1 MPSSSTSLPRKEPMR
16 SNPMAR
22 IIIGAAALTLL
33 VSSAV
38 GAQSATPPPKEFGP
52 DLQTSVVTN
61 ALDDARTNELIESTA
76 RAFHLE
82 LGGKAAGKFW
92 RPEPPQPG
100 SDGVVQALLRIA
112 KEPPSVAI
120 VSGGDGQATVGIAR
134 NSDATVFI
142 DLGQG
147 LPCVTEDGQPDPSG
161 TCAGGEAGIPF
172 NYTAVDFAV
181 EDGAYLAGLLAAAAS
196 RNDRIG
202 IISGAAECSEC
213 NRYIRGFVNGAR
225 SVKPGIAIQ
234 LAYLA
239 DDETAGFSDRASAQT
254 FTRAFLDVY
263 QPDVLLPVGRGTS
276 RAMIETVCEAGDA
289 LAVGTGIDVA
299 ASDPDLAQC
308 VLTSVS
314 KDVASA
320 VRETMYAFAQ
330 GTTSRTVSY
339 GLTDGRVSVTWPKQS
354 WLPVDTAERYKRAE
368 TAILTGQIDTCPGDC
383 GARLDGAVED
393 EAGVESGGADTEA
406 AEPGD
411 EEPDDEEPGDGA
423 EADDEVEADATE

>member
-33 VSSAV
+33 ASSAV
-38 GAQSATPPPKEFGP
+38 SAQSQPPPRQIGP

-76 RAFHLE
+76 RAFHLK
-82 LGGKAAGKFW
+82 LGGKASGKGSGW

-100 SDGVVQALLRIA
+100 TDGVVEALLTVSRDLHTA
-112 KEPPSVAI
+112 SRERPSVVI
-120 VSGGDGQATVGIAR
+120 VSGGDGQATVGVAR
-134 NSDATVFI
+134 NSEATVFI

-161 TCAGGEAGIPF
+161 TCAGGEGGIPF

-202 IISGAAECSEC
+202 IISGAAECAEC
-213 NRYIRGFVNGAR
+213 NRYIRGFMNGAR
-225 SVKPGIAIQ
+225 SIEPDIGIE

-239 DDETAGFSDRASAQT
+239 DNETDGFSDAASAQT
-254 FTRAFLDVY
+254 FTRAFLDVH
-263 QPDVLLPVGRGTS
+263 QPDVLLPIGRGTS
-276 RAMIETVCEAGDA
+276 RAMIEAVCEAGDV
-289 LAVGTGIDVA
+289 LAIGTGSDVA
-299 ASDPDLAQC
+299 TSDPDLAQC

-314 KDVASA
+314 KDVAEA
-320 VRETMYAFAQ
+320 VQETMYAFAQ
-330 GTTSRTVSY
+330 GTTLRTVSY
-339 GLTDGRVSVTWPKQS
+339 GLADGRVSVAWPRQS
-354 WLPVDTAERYKRAE
+354 LPVDTAERYKEAE
-368 TAILTGQIDTCPGDC
+368 TGILTGQIDTCPGDC
-383 GARLDGAVED
+383 GARLDGVVEGES
-393 EAGVESGGADTEA
+393 EADVGSEGADAEA
-406 AEPGD
+406 V
-411 EEPDDEEPGDGA
+411 EPDDEVP
-423 EADDEVEADATE
+423 DDEVEADASG